1 MGLLEEYQRAFLCVG
16 KGSEKAA
23 DVGISAVFPI
33 LPAAVP
39 LQEALQQATD
49 NLHRTAKNIASL
61 LQVVHFQGG
70 NR

>member
-1 MGLLEEYQRAFLCVG
+1 MIAICGSVG
-16 KGSEKAA
+16 KGSEKA

>member
-1 MGLLEEYQRAFLCVG
+1 MIAICGSVG
-16 KGSEKAA
+16 KGSEKQQMLAF
-23 DVGISAVFPI
+23 AVFPI
-33 LPAAVP
+33 FPAAVP